1 VGIGARIPRPVQRA
15 RAGHFEGNALM
26 LRCRDVVELL
36 VEYLDDQLDPA
47 TAGALA
53 AHVTGCEE
61 CTAFTNTYR
70 KTVQALRQLREED
83 LPSQLRDRLR
93 GFPNRQTDSGRV

>member
-1 VGIGARIPRPVQRA
+1 MHAGARFPRPVQRA
-15 RAGHFEGNALM
+15 RAGHFEGDALM

-36 VEYLDDQLDPA
+36 AEYLDDQLDQA
-47 TAGALA
+47 TAGALD
-53 AHVTGCEE
+53 AHLTGCDE

-83 LPSQLRDRLR
+83 LPSQLRDRLLA
-93 GFPNRQTDSGRV
+93 FLNRQTDSGRV